1 MSSVSSATSVAS
13 LFSNSASSQ
22 TATKAGS
29 QSLNENDFLQL
40 LTQQLQNQD
49 PLQPQDNT
57 QFIAQMA
64 QFSTLQE
71 TNTTNQQIE
80 RINAAS
86 YLNQTVTIA
95 PSAGAATIT
104 GTVQAV
110 DTSGTDP
117 KLVVNGTEYALSTV
131 QLIQPTVTQATTTP
145 ASSTTT
151 SG

>member
-1 MSSVSSATSVAS
+1 MSTVTSASSVSS
-13 LFSNSASSQ
+13 LFSNSVASQ
-22 TATKAGS
+22 TATAAGS
-29 QSLNENDFLQL
+29 QSLDENDFLQL

-86 YLNQTVTIA
+86 YLNQTVTIE
-95 PSAGAATIT
+95 PSAGAATVT

-110 DTSGTDP
+110 DTSGNDP

-131 QLIQPTVTQATTTP
+131 QFVQPTPTQST

-151 SG
+151 ASN